1 MYGNNSNDL
10 GDRRFLNPF
19 KWNRDPKEIDPN
31 EKKVMEEPNFRNYF
45 KLFGR
50 NFSNIISTNLMMM
63 LGCFPLFFALLV
75 MTGYFSHTSTAPVY
89 PVFEPL
95 YGAFLQSPNAYSAAI
110 LGEFS
115 IHTSVTLLSTVDYVL
130 LGISA
135 LTVFTFG
142 PVMVG
147 SSYIMRN
154 IMKQEHVFI
163 FHDFFYAIK
172 RNIKQAIIYG
182 IMDVVIIF
190 LLVYDIVVY
199 NLNFSQSMFTA
210 VMFFA
215 MICIAVLYFFMRMY
229 IYTMMLTFDLSI
241 KKLLKNALFF
251 SVLGVKRNACALVAV
266 AIMVIFT
273 AFLMTVVLPLGIII
287 PFVFLFAFL
296 IYTTTYCAYP
306 VIHKY
311 MIAPYYKNDGTP
323 ADTEEESETSE
334 AEEE

>member
-1 MYGNNSNDL
+1 MYRNNSNDL
-10 GDRRFLNPF
+10 GERRSLNPF
-19 KWNRDPKEIDPN
+19 KWGREPKEIDPN
-31 EKKVMEEPNFRNYF
+31 EKKVMEEPNFRNFF

-50 NFSNIISTNLMMM
+50 SFSNIISTNLMMM
-63 LGCFPLFFALLV
+63 LGCFPLFFVLLV
-75 MTGYFSHTSTAPVY
+75 MTGYFSHHTTAPVY
-89 PVFEPL
+89 AAFTPVYTSFM
-95 YGAFLQSPNAYSAAI
+95 QTPNAFSAAI

-115 IHTSVTLLSTVDYVL
+115 IQSSVTLLSTTDYVL
-130 LGISA
+130 LGVAA

-163 FHDFFYAIK
+163 WHDFFYAIK
-172 RNIKQAIIYG
+172 RNLKQALIYG
-182 IMDVVIIF
+182 IIDLAIIAV
-190 LLVYDIVVY
+190 LIYDIVLY
-199 NLNFSQSMFTA
+199 NLNFSQSIFTA
-210 VMFFA
+210 ILFFF

-251 SVLGVKRNACALVAV
+251 SVLGVKRNACALLGVAV
-266 AIMVIFT
+266 CVIVT
-273 AFLMTVVLPLGIII
+273 VFLMTVVLPVGIII

-296 IYTTTYCAYP
+296 IFITTYCAYP

-311 MIAPYYKNDGTP
+311 MIAPYYKSDGTP
-323 ADTEEESETSE
+323 LGESANVEE
-334 AEEE
+334 

>member
-1 MYGNNSNDL
+1 MFGNNSNDL
-10 GDRRFLNPF
+10 GERRSLNPF
-19 KWNRDPKEIDPN
+19 KWGREPKEIDPN
-31 EKKVMEEPNFRNYF
+31 EKKVMEEPGFKNFF

-75 MTGYFSHTSTAPVY
+75 LTGYFSHTSTAPLY

-95 YGAFLQSPNAYSAAI
+95 YGAFLNAPSAYSAAI

-115 IHTSVTLLSTVDYVL
+115 IQGSVTLLSTVDYVL

-135 LTVFTFG
+135 LTIFTFG

-172 RNIKQAIIYG
+172 RNIKQAIIFG

-190 LLVYDIVVY
+190 LLIYDIVVY

-210 VMFFA
+210 IMFFA

-251 SVLGVKRNACALVAV
+251 SVLGVKRNACALIAVTVAV
-266 AIMVIFT
+266 VITFM
-273 AFLMTVVLPLGIII
+273 LMTVVLPLGIII

-296 IYTTTYCAYP
+296 VYTTTYCAYP

-311 MIAPYYKNDGTP
+311 MIAPYYKKDGSSIDTTEN
-323 ADTEEESETSE
+323 DTEVDNE
-334 AEEE
+334 